1 MVVERKEGCLSI
13 KIFDVGHGDSILV
26 EFPDGISFGIIDCNT
41 NVPTNRGAGCD
52 DYDISEP
59 KILAYLRDKFKARS
73 DYVVRFLCL
82 SHYHIDHYRGMGCLV
97 RKLLEN
103 NIPIEEFWDPGI
115 SQKKFDALRKM
126 SEKKRNPET
135 TEKLDQL
142 DDLFGALEPLMNGGQ
157 LQYKPI
163 AKTEQ
168 KACVISDVEIDII
181 APDGNHWLD
190 YSGYMATSEN
200 VTSQKE
206 HLVCSGIMMTYGK
219 RRIILGSD
227 LSSKAWERVVEKH
240 EEESLRSH
248 FVKASH
254 HGSEEGNFLP
264 DNQSLWTEIAFSDE
278 TVSVISGGYRS
289 NISLHKTIRELQDLS
304 IPVYCT
310 GNFLKEDHNGVKFLE
325 GLPTDVR
332 DLYQNDSRAVI
343 RNHDSYHGDIS
354 VYIDPDGSITVE
366 PELVKAPL

>member
-1 MVVERKEGCLSI
+1 MVVESKKDCLTI

-52 DYDISEP
+52 DDAKAEP

-103 NIPIEEFWDPGI
+103 NILIEEFWDPGI
-115 SQKKFDALRKM
+115 SQKKFDTLRKM
-126 SEKKRNPET
+126 SEKGNRETIEKTTQLMDLIDVLNPLREAD
-135 TEKLDQL
+135 KLQH
-142 DDLFGALEPLMNGGQ
+142 
-157 LQYKPI
+157 KPI
-163 AKTEQ
+163 AKMEQ

-181 APDGNHWLD
+181 APYCNHW
-190 YSGYMATSEN
+190 SGYVNYMATSEN
-200 VTSQKE
+200 FTSQKE

-227 LSSKAWERVVEKH
+227 LSSKAWEKIVEKH

-248 FVKASH
+248 FVKVSH

-264 DNQSLWTEIAFSDE
+264 GNQSLWTNIAFSGE
-278 TVSVISGGYRS
+278 TVSAISGGYRS
-289 NISLHKTIRELQDLS
+289 DISLDKVIRELRTLS
-304 IPVYCT
+304 IPIYCT
-310 GNFLKEDHNGVKFLE
+310 GNFLKKYHNGGKFLE
-325 GLPTDVR
+325 DIPTEAKE
-332 DLYQNDSRAVI
+332 LYSNDSRSAVT
-343 RNHDSYHGDIS
+343 NHDSYHGDIS
-354 VYIDPDGSITVE
+354 VYIERDGLITVE
-366 PELVKAPL
+366 PELMTTPL